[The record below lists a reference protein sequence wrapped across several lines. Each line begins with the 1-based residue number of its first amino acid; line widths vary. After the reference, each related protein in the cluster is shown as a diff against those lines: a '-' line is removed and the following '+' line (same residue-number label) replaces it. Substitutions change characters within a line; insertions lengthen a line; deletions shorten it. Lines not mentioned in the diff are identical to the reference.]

1 MRFWS
6 TRAPNDP
13 TPVEREDAVVTA
25 IDAALGFVAGQRW
38 VSRQTAIAL
47 LETVRDV
54 TRDLDA
60 PEHLHEPIDAAVEK
74 CVDDQV
80 LAAPLTDA
88 LLDIRN
94 ISRHVY
100 ETTSGG
106 AR

>member
-1 MRFWS
+1 MRLWS
-6 TRAPNDP
+6 TRAANEP
-13 TPVEREDAVVTA
+13 TPVEREDAAVTA
-25 IDAALGFVAGQRW
+25 VDAALGFVAGQRW
-38 VSRQTAIAL
+38 VPRQTAVAL

-54 TRDLDA
+54 ARDVDA
-60 PEHLHEPIDAAVEK
+60 PEHLHELIDAAVEE
-74 CVDDQV
+74 CDEDPI

-94 ISRHVY
+94 ISQQVC

>member
-6 TRAPNDP
+6 TRAETGP

-25 IDAALGFVAGQRW
+25 VDAALGFVAGERW
-38 VSRQTAIAL
+38 VRRQMAIAL

-54 TRDLDA
+54 TRDVDA
-60 PEHLHEPIDAAVEK
+60 PEHLHELIDAAIED
-74 CVDDQV
+74 CDEDPI

-94 ISRHVY
+94 RSRRASVAL
-100 ETTSGG
+100 GL
-106 AR
+106 

>member
-1 MRFWS
+1 
-6 TRAPNDP
+6 
-13 TPVEREDAVVTA
+13 VITA

-38 VSRQTAIAL
+38 VPRQTAIAL

-54 TRDLDA
+54 ARDLDP
-60 PEHLHEPIDAAVEK
+60 PEQLHGPIDAAVEK

-94 ISRHVY
+94 GYRHVTFVL
-100 ETTSGG
+100 E
-106 AR
+106 